1 MRKVFEMLKERGYVY
16 QATNK
21 DNISIISVGGLG
33 YKNFVYIAEILD
45 KEMVVITDN
54 DKNEEKIKEMLN
66 SDEPKTF
73 YLGID
78 PTADSLH
85 IGHFF
90 ALTMVRRLQK
100 LGHHPI
106 ILIGG
111 ATALIGDPS
120 GKKDMR
126 KMLSKE
132 QVEHN
137 KAEVK
142 ELVKRFVDVDGD
154 NPALILDN
162 SEWINPQSYIDFMR
176 NIGVHFNVN
185 KMLATDCYKNRLEE
199 GGLTFLEMGYM
210 LMQAFDFV
218 HLNETYGCVLEIG
231 GSDQWANMV
240 AGADLARKIDFANGK
255 EDRGLQALTCPLLI
269 KADGEKMGK
278 TASGTLWIS
287 REKTTVYD
295 FYQMFMN
302 SYDEDVERLLS
313 FFSDYEIE
321 DIKRMCKEDIRNA
334 KKIMA
339 FEVTKLVHGEEEAL
353 KVQQASE
360 EIFSNKGNSQNTDT
374 IELSKDV
381 LNNNSNVIDVLM
393 LSGIFESKS
402 ETKRL
407 IEQNGVSING
417 EKVKSIDMIITE
429 DMLEDNALLIQ
440 KGKKKFIKMLF
451 V

>member
-1 MRKVFEMLKERGYVY
+1 MLDSKEP
-16 QATNK
+16 
-21 DNISIISVGGLG
+21 I
-33 YKNFVYIAEILD
+33 
-45 KEMVVITDN
+45 
-54 DKNEEKIKEMLN
+54 
-66 SDEPKTF
+66 TF

-100 LGHHPI
+100 MGHHPI
-106 ILIGG
+106 IVIGG

-126 KMLSKE
+126 KMLTKE
-132 QVEHN
+132 QVAYN

-142 ELVKRFVDVDGD
+142 ELVKKFVEVEGD
-154 NPALILDN
+154 NPAIILDN
-162 SEWINPQSYIDFMR
+162 AEWINPESYIDFMR
-176 NIGVHFNVN
+176 KIGVHFNVN

-210 LMQAFDFV
+210 LMQAYDFV
-218 HLNETYGCVLEIG
+218 YLNERYNCTLEIG

-240 AGADLARKIDFANGK
+240 AGVELARKMDYANQK
-255 EDRGLQALTCPLLI
+255 EDRALQTLTCPLLI

-278 TASGTLWIS
+278 TASGTLWVS

-295 FYQMFMN
+295 FYQMFLN

-321 DIKRMCKEDIRNA
+321 EIKKMCKEDIRNA

-353 KVQQASE
+353 KVKKMSE
-360 EIFSNKGNSQNTDT
+360 EIFSNKGNSDNTETVEIDKSI
-374 IELSKDV
+374 IENGL
-381 LNNNSNVIDVLM
+381 NVIDILM
-393 LSGIFESKS
+393 LSKIFESKS
-402 ETKRL
+402 EARRL
-407 IEQNGVSING
+407 IEQNGVSINNN
-417 EKVKSIDMIITE
+417 KIDNVNAIINI
-429 DMLEDNALLIQ
+429 DSFDNNSLLIQ
-440 KGKKKFIKMLF
+440 KGKKKFVKLLIK
-451 V
+451 